1 MVQNTVPVCCTSPLK
16 KQLLANVPTSN
27 LEFPQLGGRYHVTDN
42 KPKLLNDALIL
53 QEMLYRSE
61 QNPVYVLEAIAQASL
76 TESALPTWV
85 LDYLA
90 QVSVEIMALRESP
103 PTRKGPALTNAL
115 GFTNKDAP
123 RSAFKNAQKIAHEFR
138 LAAAVH
144 IRICDGD
151 KEYFA
156 IEETAKA
163 QETPISTVRR
173 AYKGWH
179 ARIERHEE
187 LLDQEE

>member
-1 MVQNTVPVCCTSPLK
+1 M
-16 KQLLANVPTSN
+16 
-27 LEFPQLGGRYHVTDN
+27 TDN
-42 KPKLLNDALIL
+42 KPNILNDALIL

-61 QNPVYVLEAIAQASL
+61 QNPVYVWEAIVQASL
-76 TESALPTWV
+76 MGGALPTWV

-90 QVSVEIMALRESP
+90 QASIEIMALCESP
-103 PTRKGPALTNAL
+103 PTRIGPALSTAL
-115 GFTNKDAP
+115 GFTNEDAP
-123 RSAFKNAQKIAHEFR
+123 RNAFKNAQKIAHEFR

-151 KEYFA
+151 KEYLA

-173 AYKGWH
+173 AYKGWK
-179 ARIERHEE
+179 ARFKSHME